1 MELGYS
7 VDMDKVAESD
17 VFPAGESV
25 VAIQKIEQRSTKSG
39 GWMWVITM
47 MNDEGQMI
55 VDRLICGHSNPEVVQ
70 MNEQKLLRIAKACKL
85 EGEFNDTDQLLSRAC
100 VIQVQHEYSA
110 DYGTQPKI
118 KKYKSELSL
127 AGDDDQPY

>member
-7 VDMDKVAESD
+7 VDMDKVAETD

-55 VDRLICGHSNPEVVQ
+55 I
-70 MNEQKLLRIAKACKL
+70 IA
-85 EGEFNDTDQLLSRAC
+85 
-100 VIQVQHEYSA
+100 
-110 DYGTQPKI
+110 
-118 KKYKSELSL
+118 
-127 AGDDDQPY
+127 